1 MLSSRNYDDVS
12 TADDKTAVC
21 VYLVFVIGVNGPLSL
36 ISYCVSH
43 MTWLSKNAAFKL
55 KKNLNL
61 KKKSVPRPCFF
72 HYLACHIFKSCSV

>member
-12 TADDKTAVC
+12 TAVKADDKTAVC

-61 KKKSVPRPCFF
+61 KKKKCT
-72 HYLACHIFKSCSV
+72 